1 MRRPSRNLP
10 ALLIYGL
17 ALGGMLAAVEP
28 RATLAAWTDFLPR
41 TFDNGAY
48 LEVHGLFEEEEN
60 HYADRTFQWS
70 DTFFKEKLTLFSN
83 GYVYH
88 PRFLLY
94 GRR

>member
-48 LEVHGLFEEEEN
+48 L
-60 HYADRTFQWS
+60 
-70 DTFFKEKLTLFSN
+70 
-83 GYVYH
+83 
-88 PRFLLY
+88 
-94 GRR
+94 